1 MEVEGAERGE
11 EGQDDEEEGE
21 QDSDHRGACHQQQ
34 LIAQGNQ
41 IVWIGNIPRTLN

>member
-1 MEVEGAERGE
+1 MEGAERGE
-11 EGQDDEEEGE
+11 GGQDEEEEGE

-41 IVWIGNIPRTLN
+41 IVWVGDIFCTLN